1 VVDRHEIHQ
10 TGGFIW
16 LFWRFDC
23 FSKAGYSV
31 LKLCLTGRLME
42 VVWLL
47 ATYPDDRSR
56 SD

>member
-16 LFWRFDC
+16 LFWRFDR
-23 FSKAGYSV
+23 FSKAGYAV